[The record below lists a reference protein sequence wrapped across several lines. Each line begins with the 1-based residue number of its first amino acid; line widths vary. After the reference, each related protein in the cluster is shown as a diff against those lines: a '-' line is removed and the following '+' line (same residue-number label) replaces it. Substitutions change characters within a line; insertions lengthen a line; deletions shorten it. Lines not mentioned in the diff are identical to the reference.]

1 MAERR
6 VAGARRTQAQRS
18 SETRA
23 ALIEAAIRTIH
34 RLGYGAATT
43 ALIADEAGISR
54 GAILHQFGTRAELM
68 AEVIRHVFEQ
78 EVRDY
83 AELMAQ
89 LRIGRRVSDW
99 VELCWTVL
107 SRPSGLAVLEIL
119 MASRSDLELAE
130 RVAPMQAAVEQ
141 SALKDLSAQFGGD
154 DEETLARMRLIAW
167 AIRGLTMA
175 QMLLPEPQDLERSVA
190 LFRSWLRAAEDAG
203 VSLAPRAAVA
213 PRRKPGGPD

>member
-1 MAERR
+1 VAEARE
-6 VAGARRTQAQRS
+6 AKARRTQAQRS
-18 SETRA
+18 SETRTV
-23 ALIEAAIRTIH
+23 LIEAAIRTVH

-83 AELMAQ
+83 AELMVQ

-99 VELCWTVL
+99 VELCWRVL
-107 SRPSGLAVLEIL
+107 GRPSGLAVMEIL
-119 MASRSDLELAE
+119 LASRSDVELAA
-130 RVAPMQAAVEQ
+130 RIAPMQAAVEQ
-141 SALKDLSAQFGGD
+141 SALNDLRAQFGGD
-154 DEETLARMRLIAW
+154 DQDTLARMRLIAW
-167 AIRGLTMA
+167 SIRGLTMA
-175 QMLLPEPQDLERSVA
+175 QMLLPEPEDIERSVA

-203 VSLAPRAAVA
+203 VSLAPGAAVA
-213 PRRKPGGPD
+213 PRPKPAAPG